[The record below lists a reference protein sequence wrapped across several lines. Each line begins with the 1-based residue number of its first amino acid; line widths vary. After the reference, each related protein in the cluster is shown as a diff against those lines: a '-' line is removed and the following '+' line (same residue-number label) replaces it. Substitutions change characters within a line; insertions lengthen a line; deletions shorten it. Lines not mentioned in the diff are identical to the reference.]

1 MIKCIL
7 ESGRETSFR
16 HVVVGTIVINEKQEV
31 LLVKRSSNLLRG
43 DLYTIPGGF
52 LDRDET
58 LEEGALRELKEETG
72 YEGKIEVLFQIT
84 DSLDESKEDRQNV
97 GFVFIAKVIGGK
109 ITLNSEI
116 TTIQW
121 FAKDNLP
128 SEEDFA
134 FYYRPIILH
143 YFEYL
148 KKSFI
153 LPIVG
158 QANS

>member
-1 MIKCIL
+1 MIKCVL
-7 ESGRETSFR
+7 EHGHETSLR
-16 HVVVGTIVINEKQEV
+16 HVVVSTIVINEKQEV

-72 YEGKIEVLFQIT
+72 YEGRIEVLFQIT

-109 ITLNSEI
+109 MTLNSEV
-116 TTIQW
+116 TTIHW
-121 FAKDNLP
+121 FAKNNLP
-128 SEEDFA
+128 LEKDFA
-134 FYYRPIILH
+134 FYFRPIIMH

-148 KKSFI
+148 DKPFP

-158 QANS
+158 QAN